1 MTIEKHKID
10 YKFRRSQMP
19 EKNLMHLK
27 YDIQKG
33 EPPASE
39 LVLISMGSYYLI
51 SHRHTQIDHR
61 GQGLGSKLLD
71 EAKKENTELRI
82 ETSQLEVINWALKN
96 GFNSEVIIPNQE
108 NLTSLGLKEV
118 QIYMPNTDEQTS
130 ILINTES
137 EISRT
142 PTEAELNEK
151 AYRITLSWIPQTK
164 QEQLESEV
172 TKKTQSTLQEISD
185 EL

>member
-1 MTIEKHKID
+1 
-10 YKFRRSQMP
+10 MP
-19 EKNLMHLK
+19 EKLMHLK

-39 LVLISMGSYYLI
+39 LVLLSMGSYYLI

-137 EISRT
+137 EISHT
-142 PTEAELNEK
+142 PTQAELNEK
-151 AYRITLSWIPQTK
+151 AYRITLSLDTSNETRTIRIR
-164 QEQLESEV
+164 SN
-172 TKKTQSTLQEISD
+172 KKIQSTLQEVSD

>member
-1 MTIEKHKID
+1 
-10 YKFRRSQMP
+10 MP
-19 EKNLMHLK
+19 EKKLMHLK

-39 LVLISMGSYYLI
+39 LVLLSMGSYYLI

-96 GFNSEVIIPNQE
+96 GFNSEVII
-108 NLTSLGLKEV
+108 LKYSALSGTSKPAICSTAETYAWL
-118 QIYMPNTDEQTS
+118 S
-130 ILINTES
+130 LI
-137 EISRT
+137 
-142 PTEAELNEK
+142 PAK
-151 AYRITLSWIPQTK
+151 
-164 QEQLESEV
+164 
-172 TKKTQSTLQEISD
+172 
-185 EL
+185 